1 MNPLRSAHRSTH
13 LLSKFLLSLVAL
25 GVLGPVGD
33 APGAAGNSAE
43 TLVYFGTYTGPKS
56 RGIYLSRLDKAAGR
70 LAKPDLAAEAT
81 SPSFLAV
88 HPNGRFLYAVVEV
101 NKFDGKPAGAVS
113 AFAID
118 PQSGKLRRRRS
129 PR

>member
-1 MNPLRSAHRSTH
+1 LGVSGRSARS
-13 LLSKFLLSLVAL
+13 
-25 GVLGPVGD
+25 G
-33 APGAAGNSAE
+33 APHSAE
-43 TLVYFGTYTGPKS
+43 TLVYLALHRAEKS
-56 RGIYLSRLDKAAGR
+56 GIYLSRLDKAAGR

-118 PQSGKLRRRRS
+118 PQSGKLSALNEQSSMGADRAI
-129 PR
+129 